1 MPKIVGL
8 TGGIGSGKSRVVEV
22 FTALGVPCYIA
33 DQAAKKIMVDN
44 ATVKQQIIDLFGEKA
59 YDQNGLNRAYIGELV
74 FKTPQKL
81 AALNAIVHPAVAQDF
96 SLWVIQQDH
105 PYVIKEVAILF
116 ETGGYKAVDQSLLIT
131 APKEVRLQR
140 AMKRDQSTKEEV
152 LARMNNQWEDEQRIP
167 LASHVIENLVWKD
180 TEKEIKRLHKYFLSL
195 A

>member
-1 MPKIVGL
+1 MPKIIGL
-8 TGGIGSGKSRVVEV
+8 TGGIGSGKSRVVDS

-33 DQAAKKIMVDN
+33 DLAAKKLMVDN
-44 ATVKQQIIDLFGEKA
+44 ATVKQQIIDLFSEKA
-59 YDQNGLNRAYIGELV
+59 YDKNELNRAYIGELV
-74 FKTPQKL
+74 FKDPQKL

-96 SLWVIQQDH
+96 SIWLAQQNY

-131 APKEVRLQR
+131 APKEIRLQR
-140 AMKRDQSTKEEV
+140 AMQRDQSTKEEV
-152 LARMNNQWEDEQRIP
+152 LARMNNQWEDKQRLP
-167 LASHVIENLVWKD
+167 LASHVIENLAWKD